1 MIVWSRGLG
10 KQRLPLELPAA
21 TLHVKPD
28 MLTMEGNIEPV
39 CWDYAIKLGTPDL
52 ADFLKVLA
60 KPETAKFLAERGGLL
75 LPFVLGL
82 IVRAPGLILTL
93 LLRKPAAK
101 GGDDALLV

>member
-10 KQRLPLELPAA
+10 KQRLPLELPEAV
-21 TLHVKPD
+21 LHVKPD

-52 ADFLKVLA
+52 ADFLQVLA

-82 IVRAPGLILTL
+82 IMRAPGVILTML
-93 LLRKPAAK
+93 LPKPKAK